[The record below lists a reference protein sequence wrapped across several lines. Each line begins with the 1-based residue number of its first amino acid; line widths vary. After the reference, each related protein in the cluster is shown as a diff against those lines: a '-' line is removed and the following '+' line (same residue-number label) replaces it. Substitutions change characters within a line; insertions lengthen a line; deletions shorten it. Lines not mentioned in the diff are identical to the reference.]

1 MAGVLYISKSG
12 QMIQKTGP
20 DNMEVTF
27 IGVSSGV
34 IVSLFPFYALYGA
47 LKPKTE
53 PRNATGAI
61 TSRTYSQIAWPTRPK
76 AHVSAP

>member
-27 IGVSSGV
+27 SGVSSGV
-34 IVSLFPFYALYGA
+34 IVSLSPFYAL
-47 LKPKTE
+47 
-53 PRNATGAI
+53 
-61 TSRTYSQIAWPTRPK
+61 
-76 AHVSAP
+76 